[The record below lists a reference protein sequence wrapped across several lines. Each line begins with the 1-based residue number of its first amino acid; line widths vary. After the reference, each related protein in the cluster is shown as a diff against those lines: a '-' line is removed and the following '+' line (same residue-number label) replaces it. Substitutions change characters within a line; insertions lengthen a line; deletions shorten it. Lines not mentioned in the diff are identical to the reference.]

1 VVYRVGLKLMNRNV
15 RIPSI
20 YYHKLEKLE
29 FLPMFIT
36 LHCNIMLIMQEELNQ
51 YILTCDIDSNTANI
65 ETDLSI
71 IKNLINV

>member
-1 VVYRVGLKLMNRNV
+1 
-15 RIPSI
+15 
-20 YYHKLEKLE
+20 
-29 FLPMFIT
+29 
-36 LHCNIMLIMQEELNQ
+36 MLIMQEELNQ